1 MEAEEDGP
9 RDVPSPETRRTCL
22 VSLLLGVAFSC
33 LFMPFNILFGL
44 FFGHFEGGEKK
55 HVFRDGSLVLRSY
68 EDFMENAIGGVVTR
82 ASRDLVAWAL
92 EAPISWRE
100 QQTLELGAGCGLV
113 SSALMH
119 LGAAVVATDLLELV
133 PHLEYN
139 LSLNAT
145 GLGWRVRALNWDS
158 KSDRL
163 ALRAELGPPDAIFA
177 ANCATAP
184 HVGASAKAFTAV
196 TPWRSS
202 WPPCRRGVRCPH
214 GAFRGALGPG
224 DAGAHVRRAAAT
236 CRSRASP
243 GHSISVT

>member
-1 MEAEEDGP
+1 MSSNGGRRGRSERCSKP
-9 RDVPSPETRRTCL
+9 RDSQDLFGEFAARLCDERSPFH
-22 VSLLLGVAFSC
+22 AFSY
-33 LFMPFNILFGL
+33 PFHILFGL

-92 EAPISWRE
+92 EAPISWHK

-184 HVGASAKAFTAV
+184 HGAK
-196 TPWRSS
+196 
-202 WPPCRRGVRCPH
+202 RR
-214 GAFRGALGPG
+214 L
-224 DAGAHVRRAAAT
+224 RRLQ
-236 CRSRASP
+236 P
-243 GHSISVT
+243 